1 MATKAYALTNKTR
14 LKDRLKITTTDF
26 DTLFDF
32 LAFAVTDFIQ
42 SQCSGRQFK
51 SATYTNELYDGSILG
66 QENNQRAKYL
76 ILKNAPIRTLTS
88 IEYLSGPRSSPSWT
102 AFTADDYVQ
111 YAEMGVIYFP
121 SGMPAGVQNIRVNYV
136 GGYLLDLTGSL
147 YDDTVNTV
155 PFELIDLAERL
166 CVKIFKKRESEG
178 RNQET
183 FKESS
188 ISWSGIMEAADWA
201 IVKNY
206 KRVFAL

>member
-32 LAFAVTDFIQ
+32 LAFAVTDFLQ

-88 IEYLSGPRSSPSWT
+88 IEYLSGPRSSPTWT

-121 SGMPAGVQNIRVNYV
+121 SGMPAGVQNIRLNYV
-136 GGYLLDLTGSL
+136 GGYLLDLTGNL
-147 YDDTVNTV
+147 YNDTVNTV